1 MTDRLLRWKHNHGLG
16 LVFENATI
24 LWDHDLLFLVEFLA
38 HAFGLSGEM
47 IWCGYTQ
54 CTIVPCTSRTQNGSI
69 SIVNCILMTVHDNA
83 FIVRV

>member
-38 HAFGLSGEM
+38 HAFGLPGKWSGVD
-47 IWCGYTQ
+47 TQ
-54 CTIVPCTSRTQNGSI
+54 SAQSC
-69 SIVNCILMTVHDNA
+69 
-83 FIVRV
+83 RVQAGLRMGVSL